1 MADIAVSGD
10 GWNRV
15 LESCDSLPAG
25 VRRDTPRQSQ
35 GKELRVSVDRDP
47 ATLVASL
54 GACLDELTGIVS
66 QAAAAI
72 LAVDPRDSG
81 ARRKADESPV
91 TIADEAAEA
100 IILAGL
106 ARVAPAIPVV
116 SEEAVAG
123 GHVPSPERVFILVD
137 PLDGTRE
144 FLAGRDE
151 FTVNVAVVASGIP
164 CIGLV
169 AAPPLG
175 LIWRGVVGGGAQR
188 LRLAPGLPAAQASEV
203 AAIRTRTRPQRPVAA
218 ISRSHF
224 DPHSRAFLDR
234 LAISDTIVCGSSV
247 KICRIAEG
255 AADVYPRL
263 APVSEWDIAAGH
275 AVLSAA
281 GGVVMR
287 PDGAPLTYGN
297 FADRFRVPGF
307 VAWGD
312 PDYPSPEGG
321 GSTRA

>member
-1 MADIAVSGD
+1 MS
-10 GWNRV
+10 
-15 LESCDSLPAG
+15 P
-25 VRRDTPRQSQ
+25 
-35 GKELRVSVDRDP
+35 DRDP
-47 ATLVASL
+47 ATLVSTLA
-54 GACLDELTGIVS
+54 ARLDEFTGIVS
-66 QAAAAI
+66 EAAAAI

-81 ARRKADESPV
+81 ARRKPDESPV

-100 IILAGL
+100 VILAGL

-123 GHVPSPERVFILVD
+123 GHVPAPQRVFILVD

-151 FTVNVAVVASGIP
+151 FTVNVAVVADGVP
-164 CIGLV
+164 RIGLV

-175 LIWRGVVGGGAQR
+175 LIWRGVVGRGAQR
-188 LRLAPGLPAAQASEV
+188 LRLKPGLPAAHASEV
-203 AAIRTRTRPQRPVAA
+203 ASIRTRTRPPRPVAA

-224 DPHSRAFLDR
+224 DPRSQAFLDR
-234 LAISDTIVCGSSV
+234 LAISDTLVCGSSV
-247 KICRIAEG
+247 KFCRLAEG

-263 APVSEWDIAAGH
+263 APISEWDIAAGH

-281 GGVVMR
+281 GGVVTR
-287 PDGAPLTYGN
+287 PDGTALSYGN
-297 FADRFRVPGF
+297 FAGRFHVPGF

-312 PDYPSPEGG
+312 HPSPARPLRE
-321 GSTRA
+321 RD

>member
-1 MADIAVSGD
+1 VE
-10 GWNRV
+10 WNRV
-15 LESCDSLPAG
+15 LESCDSVPAD
-25 VRRDTPRQSQ
+25 VRRDTPRRCQ
-35 GKELRVSVDRDP
+35 GKELRVSLDRDP
-47 ATLVASL
+47 TTLVANLS
-54 GACLDELTGIVS
+54 ARLDALTAMVS

-72 LAVDPRDSG
+72 VAVDPRDCG
-81 ARRKADESPV
+81 ARSKADQSPV

-100 IILAGL
+100 VILAGL
-106 ARVAPAIPVV
+106 ARLAPGVPVV
-116 SEEAVAG
+116 SEEAVAQ
-123 GHVPSPERVFILVD
+123 GHVPAAQRVFILVD

-151 FTVNVAVVASGIP
+151 YTVNVAVVADGVP
-164 CIGLV
+164 RIGLV

-175 LIWRGVVGGGAQR
+175 LIWRGVIGGGAER
-188 LRLAPGLPAAQASEV
+188 LRLAPGMPPERASEV
-203 AAIRTRTRPQRPVAA
+203 AAIHSRKRPHRPVAA

-224 DPHSRAFLDR
+224 DPRSQAFLDR
-234 LAISDTIVCGSSV
+234 LAVSDTIVCGSSV
-247 KICRIAEG
+247 KFCRLAEG

-275 AVLSAA
+275 AVLSSA
-281 GGVVMR
+281 GGTVIK

-312 PDYPSPEGG
+312 PTLTG
-321 GSTRA
+321 